1 MGHRAQGRLEHK
13 YAPVIRDPEKTV
25 GKLLK
30 ALQAVDPSWN
40 LCSVSAREN
49 PLDPRSPEFKVWGLS
64 QGIRTFCRGRDF
76 PGLLLDFVEAC
87 RDGWY
92 SAGQGWRI
100 PGALRDAADPD
111 DLAFRLEVLT

>member
-1 MGHRAQGRLEHK
+1 MGHRAQGRLEHEDD
-13 YAPVIRDPEKTV
+13 PVTRDPDRTV

-64 QGIRTFCRGRDF
+64 QGTRTFCRGRDF

>member
-1 MGHRAQGRLEHK
+1 MGHRAQRRLEHEDDQ
-13 YAPVIRDPEKTV
+13 VIRDPEKTV

-30 ALQAVDPSWN
+30 ALKAVDPSWN
-40 LCSVSAREN
+40 LCSVTAREN
-49 PLDPRSPEFKVWGLS
+49 PLDPRSSEFKVWGLS
-64 QGIRTFCRGRDF
+64 QGTRTFCRGRDL